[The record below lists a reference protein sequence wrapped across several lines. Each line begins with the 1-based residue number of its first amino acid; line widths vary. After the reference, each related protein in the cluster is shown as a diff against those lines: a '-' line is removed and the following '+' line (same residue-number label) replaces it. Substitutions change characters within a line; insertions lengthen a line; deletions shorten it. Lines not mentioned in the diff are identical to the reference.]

1 MQKLLQNWST
11 KVILPWPHVLG
22 PHGPCAGTAW
32 PHVLG
37 PHGPCAGDRMAPC
50 AGDRMAHV
58 LGTAWPHVLG
68 LHGPMCW
75 GPHGP
80 CAGDRMAPCAWTAWP
95 MCWGPHAPCAGD
107 RMAHVLGTACPMCL
121 DRMVLCLECTA
132 TLDPESP
139 TCCLECSRFKVL
151 GRMSDQKVLGHV
163 QGITIIP

>member
-11 KVILPWPHVLG
+11 KVILPWSHVLG
-22 PHGPCAGTAW
+22 PHG
-32 PHVLG
+32 
-37 PHGPCAGDRMAPC
+37 PC

-68 LHGPMCW
+68 TAWPMCWGPHGPMCLDRMAHVLGTAWPHVLGPHGPMCW

-80 CAGDRMAPCAWTAWP
+80 CAGDRMAPCA
-95 MCWGPHAPCAGD
+95 GD
-107 RMAHVLGTACPMCL
+107 RMPHVLGTACPMCL

-151 GRMSDQKVLGHV
+151 GRMSDQKVLGHL